1 MRGHRR
7 VGSPDRHRDRPR
19 RHRRHQAREGSAV
32 GSMNLISSNIDRI
45 VSLTISHV
53 WLTLTPTILGLIIA
67 VPLGWWAHR
76 FKRGQAAI
84 VGTAGLLYTIPSLA
98 LFIILPTI
106 LGTKILDPVN
116 IVVSLALYTLALL
129 LRVARDGLDALPHA
143 T

>member
-1 MRGHRR
+1 
-7 VGSPDRHRDRPR
+7 
-19 RHRRHQAREGSAV
+19 
-32 GSMNLISSNIDRI
+32 MNWISSNIDRI

-53 WLTLTPTILGLIIA
+53 WLTLIPTVVGLIIA
-67 VPLGWWAHR
+67 LPLGWWAHR

-116 IVVSLALYTLALL
+116 IVAALTLYTLALL
-129 LRVARDGLDALPHA
+129 VRVVSDGLDSVPHDTVA
-143 T
+143 AAEAMGY